1 MSNAS
6 TKPEN
11 VSHLESIK
19 ARLRMRAGL
28 FSAVR
33 NYFNRH
39 GFLEVETPVMIKA
52 PAPEEFIE
60 APSAGDKFLRTSPEL
75 QMKQLLAAGY
85 EKIYEIG
92 PCFRQG
98 EFGRRHREE
107 FTMLEWY
114 EVGKDSNYLIGFT
127 HEMLKAAAPQPVVEY
142 AGCKID
148 LSLPPEIIS
157 VDEAYNKYCG
167 KSPDQTLQDGDFDEL
182 MVTLVEPELGKDR
195 ATFLSGYPAERAAL
209 AEIGENGRAMRW
221 ELYLGGLEIAN
232 AYTELT
238 DPVEQR
244 KRFEEAKVARDEA
257 NNTPYPEPEEF
268 YKALDYGLPQ
278 STGCALGL
286 DRLVMVFTN
295 AKDIDQARYN
305 LPLR

>member
-1 MSNAS
+1 MS

-11 VSHLESIK
+11 VSHLECIK
-19 ARLRMRAGL
+19 ARLHMRAGL

-33 NYFNRH
+33 DYFNRH
-39 GFLEVETPVMIKA
+39 GFLEVETPVLIKA

-60 APSAGDKFLRTSPEL
+60 APPAGDKFLRTSPEL
-75 QMKQLLAAGY
+75 QMKQILSAGY
-85 EKIYEIG
+85 EKIYELG

-114 EVGKDSNYLIGFT
+114 EVGKDSDYLIGFT
-127 HEMLKAAAPQPVVEY
+127 HEMLKAAAPEPVVEY
-142 AGCKID
+142 SGHRID
-148 LSLPPEIIS
+148 LSLQPEIIS
-157 VDEAYNKYCG
+157 VDEAYEKYCG
-167 KSPDQTLQDGDFDEL
+167 KTPDQALTDGDFDEL
-182 MVTLVEPELGKDR
+182 MVTRVEPQLGLNR
-195 ATFLSGYPAERAAL
+195 ATFLTGYPVERAAL
-209 AEIGENGRAMRW
+209 AKIGENGRAMRW

-244 KRFEEAKVARDEA
+244 KRFEEAKAARSESGGI
-257 NNTPYPEPEEF
+257 PYPEPDEF
-268 YKALDYGLPQ
+268 YKALDHGLPP
-278 STGCALGL
+278 STGCALGF

-295 AKDIDQARYN
+295 AEDINQVRFN
-305 LPLR
+305 LPLL